1 MIWLRKALAIAAFG
15 LLAAA
20 QPAAAQGLMS
30 SFSCEDVADPLRVRI
45 DLLDDAPPMLKL
57 RESVVA
63 ALGKRGVSIAADA
76 PYVLSF
82 EADLIRRA
90 LRRKGRDLGSI
101 SDSTDEDVKARVNVW
116 SNREDSLIGGR
127 KDTVVAEAVD
137 EVRVIISIH
146 RVSDGK
152 CVWRGEAAHDTTG
165 QDQWA
170 VANRVAPV
178 LVDAIGKEAAKR
190 EFDLR

>member
-1 MIWLRKALAIAAFG
+1 MIWLRRTLAIAALG

-20 QPAAAQGLMS
+20 QPAVAQGRMS
-30 SFSCEDVADPLRVRI
+30 SFSCEDIPEPLRVRI

-63 ALGKRGVSIAADA
+63 ALAKRGVTIASDA

-82 EADLIRRA
+82 EAELIRHA
-90 LRRKGRDLGSI
+90 LRRKGRDLGSS
-101 SDSTDEDVKARVNVW
+101 SDSTDEDAKARVNLW
-116 SNREDSLIGGR
+116 SNREDSIIGGR
-127 KDTVVAEAVD
+127 KDTVIAEAVD
-137 EVRVIISIH
+137 EVRVVINIH